1 MILNRREM
9 CLLLPVILPIAS
21 QSAGS
26 QESSLNS
33 GISPRPAA
41 STHRQQ
47 QCPDPNDHAG
57 KAGDRRGNRSS

>member
-9 CLLLPVILPIAS
+9 CLLLPVILSIAS

-33 GISPRPAA
+33 DISPRPA
-41 STHRQQ
+41 
-47 QCPDPNDHAG
+47 CG
-57 KAGDRRGNRSS
+57 SSKQHVFQF